1 MSETVHSLVLIEGLP
16 VKSYSIYNVVRVWG
30 ADRKLWDQS
39 QLSEGRREEC
49 PRDNAWK
56 DS

>member
-1 MSETVHSLVLIEGLP
+1 MSEIIHSLVLIEGLP